1 MYILL
6 IFSFDFYTLSKCIEH
21 IRNC

>member
-6 IFSFDFYTLSKCIEH
+6 ILSFDFYILSKCIEH

>member
-6 IFSFDFYTLSKCIEH
+6 ILRFDFYILSKCIEH

>member
-6 IFSFDFYTLSKCIEH
+6 ILRFDFYFVEMYRTY
-21 IRNC
+21 